1 MAEKS
6 KILII
11 GGTGYIGKFIV
22 EASTKVG
29 HPTFLLVRERKV
41 SDPGKAKLIESFEG
55 SGVTLL
61 YGDIYDHESLLR
73 AIKQVDIVISTVGTQ
88 QLADQVRIIE
98 AIKEAGNVKRFLPS
112 EFGMDADR
120 VRAVEPAAS
129 IFRIKAKI
137 RRAIEAEGIPY
148 TYISSN
154 AFAGHFLP
162 NLMQEN
168 ATVPPRD
175 KVVILGDGNS
185 KAVFVQE
192 DDIAMYTIKAAED
205 PRTLNKILYIR
216 PPSNV
221 LSFNEIVSLW
231 ERKIGKTLVK
241 SYVPE
246 DQLLQIIQE
255 APIPWNF
262 ILSFYHPMLVK
273 GEASNFKI
281 EACFPVEASELY
293 PEVKYTTVDAYL
305 HQFV

>member
-11 GGTGYIGKFIV
+11 GGTGYIGRFIV
-22 EASTKVG
+22 EASTKAG
-29 HPTFLLVRERKV
+29 HPTFVLVRERTV
-41 SDPGKAKLIESFEG
+41 SDPEKSKLIQSFKG

-61 YGDIYDHESLLR
+61 YGDLYDHESLVS
-73 AIKQVDIVISTVGTQ
+73 AIKQVDIVISAVGTY
-88 QLADQVRIIE
+88 QLADQGRIIE
-98 AIKEAGNVKRFLPS
+98 AIKEAGNVKASLFQFLPS

-120 VRAVEPAAS
+120 VRHAVEPAAS

-162 NLMQEN
+162 NLIQEK

-175 KVVILGDGNS
+175 K
-185 KAVFVQE
+185 E
-192 DDIAMYTIKAAED
+192 DDVATYTIKAADD

-231 ERKIGKTLVK
+231 ETKIGKCLEK

-246 DQLLQIIQE
+246 DQLLEII
-255 APIPWNF
+255 PSKNKTHIP
-262 ILSFYHPMLVK
+262 L
-273 GEASNFKI
+273 
-281 EACFPVEASELY
+281 
-293 PEVKYTTVDAYL
+293 
-305 HQFV
+305 